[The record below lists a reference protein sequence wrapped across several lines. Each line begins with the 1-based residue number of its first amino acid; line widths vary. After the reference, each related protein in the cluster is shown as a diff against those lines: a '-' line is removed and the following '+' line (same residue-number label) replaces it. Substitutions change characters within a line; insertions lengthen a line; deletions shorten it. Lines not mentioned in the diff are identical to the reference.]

1 MFINIHGEM
10 VDVNVNVS
18 ASAGADNT
26 LVTASPTTETF
37 LHMLTLSTSADTV
50 ITLKL
55 GSRTVGTFKLLAN
68 GSVNMSDLNGMY
80 GEPVV
85 KARPGEAIIFASSAA
100 ATITGMAKYSRK
112 EATL

>member
-10 VDVNVNVS
+10 VNVSVDVN

-26 LVTASPTTETF
+26 LVAASPTTETF
-37 LHMLTLSTSADTV
+37 LHMITLGTDTDTV

-55 GSRTVGTFKLLAN
+55 NSTVIGTFKLLAN
-68 GSVNMSDLNGMY
+68 GSVNMSDLNGMW
-80 GEPVV
+80 GEPVI
-85 KARPGEAIIFASSAA
+85 KALPTQAIKFASSAA
-100 ATITGMAKYSRK
+100 ARITGMVKYSRK